1 MKKSRKKS
9 TFPAKHAFFFAPTQL
24 KKHPKK
30 VVEKKSFFYS
40 EGLPQKTVPFS
51 KKKKNI
57 KILQVTRLTRNVNKE
72 KKM

>member
-1 MKKSRKKS
+1 MKKS

-51 KKKKNI
+51 KKKIIYTPELPGSHK
-57 KILQVTRLTRNVNKE
+57 T
-72 KKM
+72 